1 MGLREELQR
10 IAELAAPFAADGE
23 SLAGI
28 LAAEPARGRR
38 IYVCAFADGDGARTW
53 LALDE
58 GGAPVSSLAAVRE
71 AVSISALCEF
81 AEETAAGGD
90 LGELRSQLVR
100 LRVTESPPG
109 IEEAEEAALALERA
123 LRAPPRV
130 ASPEYLDALGA
141 ATRRL
146 EQALGNGG
154 PSPFAEAMRQGVGAV
169 EELAGDVERRYKLDL
184 GS

>member
-10 IAELAAPFAADGE
+10 IAELAAPYAAGGE
-23 SLAGI
+23 SLAGV

-38 IYVCAFADGDGARTW
+38 IYVCAFAGDGARTW

-58 GGAPVSSLAAVRE
+58 GGAPVVSLAAVRE
-71 AVSISALCEF
+71 AISISALCEL

-90 LGELRSQLVR
+90 LGELRSQLER

-154 PSPFAEAMRQGVGAV
+154 PSPFAEAMRQGIGAV
-169 EELAGDVERRYKLDL
+169 EGLAGDVERHYKLEL